1 MDLYDGEGNVFMRQ
15 DAAGMEAIYRAG
27 LAEQGLDFPKSIV
40 P

>member
-1 MDLYDGEGNVFMRQ
+1 MDLYDGEGNVFMTQ

-27 LAEQGLDFPKSIV
+27 LALENLEFPKSIL